1 MKKKKK
7 FIPLLVAGTALL
19 IAGCNQDKTAATS
32 TTAPAVSKEDA
43 VAVVNGQYIAKS
55 TLAELESEIAERSH
69 GQTFPKEKLIDELVQ
84 RELLIQD
91 ALKKQLDKSPEVID
105 QLEDARKSLL
115 SQADL
120 KDFMKANPVTDAEV
134 KAEYDRKVADE
145 KGTEYKARHIL
156 VKTEDEAKKLI
167 VELGKGADFAKLA
180 NKHSLDAKETQNGGD
195 LGWFVKSQMVPPF
208 SEAVVALEKG
218 KYTTKP
224 VQTQFGY
231 HVILKEDTRALTPPP
246 LEAVKEQ
253 LIPYLQ
259 RQKVKTMLEGLR
271 KQAQVEILVPLTDEK
286 PKTEGTA
293 ATPAENAPAEQPATE
308 SAPATTEQA
317 AEPAKAVE
325 ETTEK
330 AVEAV
335 EETTKKGV
343 KAVEETTEKAVKA
356 VEETTEKAVEAV
368 KEVPTE
374 NKK

>member
-1 MKKKKK
+1 
-7 FIPLLVAGTALL
+7 
-19 IAGCNQDKTAATS
+19 
-32 TTAPAVSKEDA
+32 
-43 VAVVNGQYIAKS
+43 
-55 TLAELESEIAERSH
+55 
-69 GQTFPKEKLIDELVQ
+69 
-84 RELLIQD
+84 
-91 ALKKQLDKSPEVID
+91 
-105 QLEDARKSLL
+105 
-115 SQADL
+115 
-120 KDFMKANPVTDAEV
+120 
-134 KAEYDRKVADE
+134 
-145 KGTEYKARHIL
+145 
-156 VKTEDEAKKLI
+156 
-167 VELGKGADFAKLA
+167 
-180 NKHSLDAKETQNGGD
+180 
-195 LGWFVKSQMVPPF
+195 
-208 SEAVVALEKG
+208 
-218 KYTTKP
+218 
-224 VQTQFGY
+224 
-231 HVILKEDTRALTPPP
+231 
-246 LEAVKEQ
+246 
-253 LIPYLQ
+253 Q